1 MINSLI
7 RSGRGKALL
16 KSQGRLIM
24 YKLISLQLIFI
35 SLFLVT
41 NVFSQSFYVAPD
53 GNDANAGSIDSP
65 FKSFEQSVEAVKS
78 AGGSGTVFF
87 REGYYQFDKTIV
99 LNRENCQG
107 KVSFKAFPDE
117 KPVFTSGIQIKN
129 WQKMDSNDTNFKYL
143 PENARGMIYV
153 ADLPEQS
160 GIVRFVVDRN
170 SDWFELAKI
179 NVTEFVTTE
188 KFVHGNS
195 VEGQMWD
202 PPNEKKICTFSKS
215 FDGLSNEDEALML
228 SIYTADFELQILPV
242 AKIDGSTMVTT
253 TAGGHR
259 LALPEEG
266 QKHGSGDLAFIHNLI
281 EGMDAPG
288 KFATYPESGKIYLW
302 PTVSTEKI
310 YIPSLN
316 ELILVE
322 SLPSGSEAWF
332 DTASINPIQNI
343 VFEGI
348 TFTNGKQAVWKNGD
362 VSMQHDWGLI
372 DKDNALLRFR
382 GVENCI
388 VRKCTFSKSGS
399 AGIAFDLYAK
409 NNLIEDNTFEFL
421 GFEAVRFAGYGIGT
435 KDENKF
441 NIFRRN
447 EIHHVSEIHQYSA
460 AISIWNSGFNTIE
473 ENFIHHFGSRA
484 VLLSA
489 PRNRAFTKNDQ
500 PLFPSDRTMRE
511 QAWPMARWFEIPNEA
526 LHTVNKSRHQI
537 RHVGTRGD
545 NDDGPNHLK
554 GDAIC
559 AKYRYL
565 RGNVIRRNVIENGA
579 EKLFADG
586 IYYVTACASGEPNKI
601 IENYIFNTGVDL
613 IDANLP
619 FRLLYV
625 DGFTGPFIFK
635 RNLTYNSI
643 FKFEVVA
650 PYSWWGTVTNT
661 ANIFY
666 NVRGAEE
673 EYFGNRPTEGNICVG
688 NGPNDPRKEF
698 LDDYKLMIDL
708 LTDFKW
714 NGPTVLPGS
723 EKLTSTLKTMV
734 KEFK

>member
-1 MINSLI
+1 
-7 RSGRGKALL
+7 
-16 KSQGRLIM
+16 
-24 YKLISLQLIFI
+24 
-35 SLFLVT
+35 
-41 NVFSQSFYVAPD
+41 
-53 GNDANAGSIDSP
+53 
-65 FKSFEQSVEAVKS
+65 
-78 AGGSGTVFF
+78 
-87 REGYYQFDKTIV
+87 
-99 LNRENCQG
+99 
-107 KVSFKAFPDE
+107 
-117 KPVFTSGIQIKN
+117 
-129 WQKMDSNDTNFKYL
+129 
-143 PENARGMIYV
+143 
-153 ADLPEQS
+153 
-160 GIVRFVVDRN
+160 
-170 SDWFELAKI
+170 
-179 NVTEFVTTE
+179 
-188 KFVHGNS
+188 
-195 VEGQMWD
+195 MWD
-202 PPNEKKICTFSKS
+202 PPEEKKICTFSKS
-215 FDGLSNEDEALML
+215 LDGLSNSDKALMF

-242 AKIDGSTMVTT
+242 AEIAGNKLITT
-253 TAGGHR
+253 TPGGHR

-266 QKHGSGDLAFIHNLI
+266 QGHGSNDLAFIHNLI
-281 EGMDAPG
+281 EGLDGPG
-288 KFATYPESGKIYLW
+288 KFATYPESQKVYLW
-302 PTVSTEKI
+302 PLGSTDNI

-332 DTASINPIQNI
+332 DIASINPIQNI

-382 GVENCI
+382 GAENCV
-388 VRKCTFSKSGS
+388 VRKCTFSKSGG

-441 NIFRRN
+441 NILRRN

-473 ENFIHHFGSRA
+473 ENLIHHFGSRA

-500 PLFPSDRTMRE
+500 PLFPSNRTMRE
-511 QAWPMARWFEIPNEA
+511 QAWPMARWFEIPDEA
-526 LHTVNKSRHQI
+526 LHTVKKNKHQI

-545 NDDGPNHLK
+545 NDDGLNHLK

-559 AKYRYL
+559 AKYRYS
-565 RGNVIRRNVIENGA
+565 RGNIIQRNVIRNGA

-601 IENYIFNTGVDL
+601 LENYIFNTGVDL
-613 IDANLP
+613 EDANLP

-635 RNLTYNSI
+635 RNLTYNSK

-723 EKLTSTLKTMV
+723 KELTSTLKTMV
-734 KEFK
+734 KEYK